1 MLATAQHASQLASA
15 RVSRTYRPLEQSPAL
30 ESSLTF
36 RTMLEAFPDP
46 QCLRILDLGDA
57 RQEPLDFFCN
67 NHACQ
72 YRFYP
77 LLDAAGTTD
86 GFADFPN
93 QVFDIILGWNRLS
106 YLRDDLL
113 RLATQRLSA
122 IGNRSTLLFVSMKGR
137 VQSVSRVQTNAPQ
150 QDAEE
155 SLPAV
160 LEQHNQLGGLRQLME
175 YFPHAESVRSVLL
188 QNGTQEIILR
198 LS

>member
-1 MLATAQHASQLASA
+1 MLATAQHASQLGSA
-15 RVSRTYRPLEQSPAL
+15 RVSRAYRPLEQSPAL

-36 RTMLEAFPDP
+36 RTLLEAFPDP

-57 RQEPLDFFCN
+57 RQEPLDFFCKE
-67 NHACQ
+67 HACQ

-77 LLDAAGTTD
+77 LLDAADAPD

-93 QVFDIILGWNRLS
+93 EAFDIILGWNRLS
-106 YLRDDLL
+106 YLREDLL

-137 VQSVSRVQTNAPQ
+137 VQSVSRVQTNTPQ

-155 SLPAV
+155 SVPAV
-160 LEQHNQLGGLRQLME
+160 LEQPNQLGGLRQLME

>member
-1 MLATAQHASQLASA
+1 MLASAQHASHYGLV

-57 RQEPLDFFCN
+57 RQEPLDFFCR

-77 LLDAAGTTD
+77 LLDAAD
-86 GFADFPN
+86 MQEGFVDFPN
-93 QVFDIILGWNRLS
+93 EAFDIILGWNRLS

-122 IGNRSTLLFVSMKGR
+122 IGNRSTLFFVSMKGR
-137 VQSVSRVQTNAPQ
+137 VQSVSRMQTNSPQ

-155 SLPAV
+155 SIPAV
-160 LEQHNQLGGLRQLME
+160 LEQPNQLGGLRQLME
-175 YFPHAESVRSVLL
+175 YFPRAESVRSVLL

>member
-1 MLATAQHASQLASA
+1 MLATAQHASQLGSA

-57 RQEPLDFFCN
+57 RQEPLDFFCKN
-67 NHACQ
+67 QACQ

-77 LLDAAGTTD
+77 LLDAADAAD

-93 QVFDIILGWNRLS
+93 EAFDIILGWNRLS

-113 RLATQRLSA
+113 RLATQRLRA
-122 IGNRSTLLFVSMKGR
+122 IGNRSTLFFVSMKGR
-137 VQSVSRVQTNAPQ
+137 VQSVSRVQANTPQ
-150 QDAEE
+150 QDIEE
-155 SLPAV
+155 SVPAV
-160 LEQHNQLGGLRQLME
+160 LEQPNQLGGLRQLME